1 MKNSIIWLASYPK
14 SGNTW
19 VRAFLANYLAKTTAP
34 MRINEIHRFA
44 VGDAQTRMYNMI
56 AGHKIDPGDIMLTLK
71 LRNRVLRG
79 IVANNADVNFVKSH
93 NMRQIV
99 FGNDMIPRHFT
110 RSAVYI
116 MRNPL
121 DLTLSYA
128 RHFGMSNEAVVE
140 AIGRRDN
147 ATAPDHLTVAQFLGN
162 WSDHV
167 KSWTVTLGYPVLV
180 LRYEDLLSKPD
191 DHFSKLLKF
200 IGLEPDAERVE
211 RAIKFSSFKELR
223 RQEDDAGFV
232 EKPTDSAKFFA
243 KGNSGQWKKDL
254 DPVLAKKIRADH
266 RRIMK
271 KYNYLWN

>member
-19 VRAFLANYLAKTTAP
+19 VRAFLANYLAKTKAP
-34 MRINEIHRFA
+34 MQINEIHRFA
-44 VGDAQTRMYNMI
+44 VGDAQTQMYNMI
-56 AGHKIDPGDIMLTLK
+56 AGYKIDPSDIMLTLK
-71 LRNRVLRG
+71 MREMVLRG
-79 IVANNADVNFVKSH
+79 IVANDADINFVKSH

-99 FGNDMIPRHFT
+99 FGHDMIPKYYT
-110 RSAVYI
+110 RSAIYI

-128 RHFGMSNEAVVE
+128 RHFRMTNTAVAE

-147 ATAPDHLTVAQFLGN
+147 ATAPDQSTVAQFLGN

-167 KSWTVTLGYPVLV
+167 KSWTITLGYPVFV
-180 LRYEDLLSKPD
+180 LRYEDLISKPN

-211 RAIKFSSFKELR
+211 KAIQFSTFKELR
-223 RQEDDAGFV
+223 RQEDETGFL
-232 EKPTDSAKFFA
+232 EKPPDSSKFFA
-243 KGNSGQWKKDL
+243 KGNSGQWKNDL
-254 DPVLAKKIRADH
+254 DPEIVKKIRTDH
-266 RRIMK
+266 RRVMK
-271 KYNYLWN
+271 KFNYL